1 MSLPASDVPIKPRRK
16 SPLRRWTWRVLRVA
30 VLAYLGV
37 ALVIF
42 AIQDYLIFPGASTQ
56 GQRDAILTQGYG
68 NELLSLHTAGGTKIA
83 ALFGKA
89 LQSDGQPLADVHNRP
104 SVIYFYGNGSCMAYS
119 TEVFDHVRRLGANV
133 IIVEFEG
140 YGMSAGKPSEKG
152 CYAAADAA
160 YDYLL
165 GRNDIDA
172 NKIVVM
178 GWSLG
183 AAAAI
188 DLASRRPVVGL
199 VTLSAFTSLRDMA
212 HQVIPWLPTSLLLK
226 YRFDN
231 VGKLPRISC
240 PILII
245 HGIDDDIVPFEMAQ
259 RLADSANGKAAR
271 MNIQGAGHND
281 IFDAGGEKLWIRLG
295 KFLGHLTP
303 TDRLNSTATPTTRT
317 AVE

>member
-1 MSLPASDVPIKPRRK
+1 MPLPASDVPIKPRRK

-30 VLAYLGV
+30 ALVYLGA

-42 AIQDYLIFPGASTQ
+42 AIQDSLIFPGASTQ

-68 NELLSLHTAGGTKIA
+68 NELLWLHTARGTTIA

-89 LQSDGQPLADVHNRP
+89 LQSDGQPLADVHDRP
-104 SVIYFYGNGSCMAYS
+104 TVAFFYGNGSCMAYS
-119 TEVFDHVRRLGANV
+119 TDVFDHVRRLGANV
-133 IIVEFEG
+133 IIPEFEG
-140 YGMSAGKPSEKG
+140 YGMSAGKPSERG

-165 GRNDIDA
+165 SRNDVDPK
-172 NKIVVM
+172 KIVLV

-188 DLASRRPVVGL
+188 DLASRRPVSGL
-199 VTLSAFTSLRDMA
+199 VTISAFTSLRDMA
-212 HQVIPWLPTSLLLK
+212 HQAIPWLPTSLLLK

-231 VGKLPRISC
+231 VAKLAGISC
-240 PILII
+240 PILVI

-259 RLADSANGKAAR
+259 RLADSANRKVAR

-281 IFDAGGEKLWIRLG
+281 MFDVGGEKLWLRLG
-295 KFLGHLTP
+295 EFLGHLTP
-303 TDRLNSTATPTTRT
+303 SDGLNSTATTRP
-317 AVE
+317 AIE